1 MKKRVLILNCGT
13 LVSTDINMSLRYN
26 DEFEIW
32 GASTNKN
39 HGIYVYENYIED
51 IPNISDEKFI
61 EILNQ
66 KIEEYDFKFIFAPHE
81 DLALFL
87 QEHKNEIN
95 ATIVC
100 SEYETA
106 LLCRYKSKTYEKMKE
121 YDFIPKIFKKEEVT
135 EFSVFMK
142 KDTDQGGRNAY
153 KVTNKEELEIYSLI
167 EGMLICEYLPGEE
180 ITIDCFTNKDGKLLY
195 CNPRAADRMLAGID
209 VHARRIELTDEIKY
223 IAESLNKEIKFRG
236 FWFFQIKKA
245 ANGKFKLLEIAT
257 RLAGAF
263 ALNKSLDVNLPLAA
277 LKDFDGQDVEII
289 FNDVNVEVDKQ
300 FFSKFIMDI
309 EYSTVYIDFESCF
322 ENIKII
328 NTLLMMYIY
337 QCINKNKE
345 IILVTNNEE
354 KIDLLLEEKK
364 LNKNIFSKIIN
375 FEKFKDVVNAEEIF
389 ISNNENL
396 KNELRK
402 SKNIYCF
409 STNSVEALID
419 WKA

>member
-1 MKKRVLILNCGT
+1 
-13 LVSTDINMSLRYN
+13 
-26 DEFEIW
+26 
-32 GASTNKN
+32 
-39 HGIYVYENYIED
+39 
-51 IPNISDEKFI
+51 
-61 EILNQ
+61 
-66 KIEEYDFKFIFAPHE
+66 
-81 DLALFL
+81 
-87 QEHKNEIN
+87 
-95 ATIVC
+95 
-100 SEYETA
+100 
-106 LLCRYKSKTYEKMKE
+106 
-121 YDFIPKIFKKEEVT
+121 
-135 EFSVFMK
+135 
-142 KDTDQGGRNAY
+142 
-153 KVTNKEELEIYSLI
+153 
-167 EGMLICEYLPGEE
+167 
-180 ITIDCFTNKDGKLLY
+180 
-195 CNPRAADRMLAGID
+195 
-209 VHARRIELTDEIKY
+209 
-223 IAESLNKEIKFRG
+223 
-236 FWFFQIKKA
+236 
-245 ANGKFKLLEIAT
+245 
-257 RLAGAF
+257 
-263 ALNKSLDVNLPLAA
+263 
-277 LKDFDGQDVEII
+277 
-289 FNDVNVEVDKQ
+289 
-300 FFSKFIMDI
+300 MDI